1 MENNIQNKKI
11 AESQINDMEEKVT
24 KLNMSIQ
31 NAKVRIDMLGNQ
43 KNDYHEELKSL
54 GVSPDKVKQEISDMN
69 DEMNGIYNSIIS
81 ALPFKLLLAFK
92 YVTTEEIEALKNGLT
107 DSNFKLAESLY
118 DKTIELKQS
127 ALSKRDIYTKQNE
140 EIDEKLKKIGVSQ
153 EKAEMRLSEI
163 NTQMSDIYEKINI
176 LVPNLKNPENEDLSD
191 F

>member
-11 AESQINDMEEKVT
+11 AESQINEMEEKVT
-24 KLNMSIQ
+24 NLNISIQ
-31 NAKVRIDMLGNQ
+31 NSKVRIDMMGKQ
-43 KNDYHEELKSL
+43 KNDYQDELKSL

-69 DEMNGIYNSIIS
+69 EEMKNIYNSIIE

-92 YVTTEEIEALKNGLT
+92 YVTSEQIETLKKGLT

-127 ALSKRDIYTKQNE
+127 ALSKKDIYKKQDE
-140 EIDEKLKKIGVSQ
+140 EIDEKLKKIGISQ
-153 EKAEMRLSEI
+153 EKAETRLSEI
-163 NTQMSDIYEKINI
+163 NTQMSDIYEKVNV